1 MSSPITKRQKTPVEW
16 WIAKVPEFVLKEW
29 DTRAS
34 SKPND
39 AVAKLHMPS
48 EYNPNDLPK
57 RLTISSPGTNSSELE
72 FLVRPEYLP
81 GSSIQPPSMLIVSDP
96 SSSSKQCSLEGRAAL
111 FADVR
116 PGIGSSASYQALID
130 ERKSR
135 YEADLQTQKI
145 VLEDGS
151 PGAIKQFKLLS
162 GMPSSTSGRSVRPTI
177 LKRAD
182 RAVDKRV
189 RIDEMQL
196 KSRLFVL
203 FDSKPHYRLSE
214 LVQLTDQ
221 PKAYLKEVLDQI
233 CTQHRTGPNMHHY
246 SLKANY
252 RLTTDVEESAT

>member
-1 MSSPITKRQKTPVEW
+1 QIITVIMLIIT
-16 WIAKVPEFVLKEW
+16 
-29 DTRAS
+29 
-34 SKPND
+34 
-39 AVAKLHMPS
+39 
-48 EYNPNDLPK
+48 
-57 RLTISSPGTNSSELE
+57 
-72 FLVRPEYLP
+72 

-96 SSSSKQCSLEGRAAL
+96 SSSS
-111 FADVR
+111 
-116 PGIGSSASYQALID
+116 GIGSSASYQALID

-182 RAVDKRV
+182 RAGHRV

-221 PKAYLKEVLDQI
+221 VPLILNNVLSI
-233 CTQHRTGPNMHHY
+233 
-246 SLKANY
+246 
-252 RLTTDVEESAT
+252 LTIIRFA